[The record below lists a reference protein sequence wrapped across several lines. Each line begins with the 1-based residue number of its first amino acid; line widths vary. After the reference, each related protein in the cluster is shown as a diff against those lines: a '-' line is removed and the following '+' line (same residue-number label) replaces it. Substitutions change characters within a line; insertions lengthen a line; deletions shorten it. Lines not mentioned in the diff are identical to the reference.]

1 MEDTDNDKSRA
12 QVTIRQ
18 MEIDDVG
25 AVYHLGEELFTSDE
39 FPFLYRTWD
48 PYEVTEYFTSDAE
61 YCLVA
66 EREDKII
73 GFILATTVEKEGT
86 AWKKYG
92 YLTWIG
98 IDEAFQRTGLG
109 LRLYRKLEEV
119 FMKDGVRM
127 VMADT
132 EAGNKEA
139 IAFFKTLGFS
149 SARQHLWMAK
159 TIKASAKK
167 HGSRRTNRQENS
179 GGNR

>member
-1 MEDTDNDKSRA
+1 MEDTNSSRNRTPI
-12 QVTIRQ
+12 TIRE
-18 MEIDDVG
+18 MEIDDIS

-66 EREDKII
+66 EREDRII

-139 IAFFKTLGFS
+139 IAFFKRLGFS
-149 SARQHLWMAK
+149 STRQHLWMAK

-167 HGSRRTNRQENS
+167 QGGRITNRRENS
-179 GGNR
+179 GGNH

>member
-1 MEDTDNDKSRA
+1 MEDSNNKKDKI
-12 QVTIRQ
+12 QITIRE

-25 AVYHLGEELFTSDE
+25 AVYHLGEKLFTSDE

-48 PYEVTEYFTSDAE
+48 PYEVTEYFTSDPE

-66 EREDKII
+66 ESEEEIV

-92 YLTWIG
+92 YLSWIG
-98 IDEAFQRTGLG
+98 IDEAFQRSGLG

-119 FMKDGVRM
+119 FQKDGVRM

-149 SARQHLWMAK
+149 SNRQHLWMAK
-159 TIKASAKK
+159 TLKAPTKGR
-167 HGSRRTNRQENS
+167 GSRAASRQQNP
-179 GGNR
+179 